1 MSNNCHFLFAGNLSA
16 CFRVRVINIV
26 SLSFTFNSQTL
37 PLRTD
42 FCVAGVQCHLSTNSA
57 EILQSVSR
65 WQTSNVDNSSSFEM
79 EIIVDCRLEAAVERP
94 AYFRGNGHLVFGFL
108 PQGSFVSYDL
118 LRRYVRAVLST
129 KAARDDSFW
138 RSLLIPI
145 TIGILGTTVGVVP
158 LHCACLEKNGNGLL
172 ISGDSGV
179 GKSTL
184 TAALTQRGFSLISD
198 DWTYFSK
205 EQSTLVAHGLFSPI
219 KLLPDAVQFF
229 RELGEL
235 TPAIFLN
242 GELAYEV
249 DPARF
254 AGSTTK
260 NTSRPSRIFFLERTP
275 HPGCHF
281 VPYPSASIRE
291 FFEKSAERL
300 PDELIDAKTVRTNV
314 IQALSTLPSWVLRTG
329 LSPQRTSE
337 AIDHFILENKYATA

>member
-1 MSNNCHFLFAGNLSA
+1 
-16 CFRVRVINIV
+16 VINIV

-42 FCVAGVQCHLSTNSA
+42 FYVAGVQCHLSTNSA

-65 WQTSNVDNSSSFEM
+65 WQTPNGDNSSSFEM

-108 PQGSFVSYDL
+108 PPGSFISYDL
-118 LRRYVRAVLST
+118 RRKYVRAVLST

-158 LHCACLEKNGNGLL
+158 MHCACLEKNGNGLL

-184 TAALTQRGFSLISD
+184 TAALTQRGFAFISD
-198 DWTYFSK
+198 DWTYFSN
-205 EQSTLVAHGLFSPI
+205 EQSALVAHGLFSPI

-254 AGSTTK
+254 AGSTT
-260 NTSRPSRIFFLERTP
+260 NTSRPSRIFFLERTT
-275 HPGCHF
+275 HPGCQF
-281 VPYPSASIRE
+281 VPCPSASIRD

-300 PDELIDAKTVRTNV
+300 PDELIDAKTLRTSL
-314 IQALSTLPSWVLRTG
+314 IGTLSALPSWVLRTG
-329 LSPQRTSE
+329 ESPQRTSE

>member
-1 MSNNCHFLFAGNLSA
+1 
-16 CFRVRVINIV
+16 
-26 SLSFTFNSQTL
+26 
-37 PLRTD
+37 
-42 FCVAGVQCHLSTNSA
+42 
-57 EILQSVSR
+57 
-65 WQTSNVDNSSSFEM
+65 M

-108 PQGSFVSYDL
+108 PPGSFISYDL
-118 LRRYVRAVLST
+118 LRKYVRAVLST

-184 TAALTQRGFSLISD
+184 TAALTQRGFALLSD

-205 EQSTLVAHGLFSPI
+205 EESALVAHGLFSPI

-260 NTSRPSRIFFLERTP
+260 NTSRPSRIFFLERTSD
-275 HPGCHF
+275 PGCHF
-281 VPYPSASIRE
+281 VPCPSASIRD

-300 PDELIDAKTVRTNV
+300 PDELIDAKTLRTSL
-314 IQALSTLPSWVLRTG
+314 IGTLSALPSWVLRTG
-329 LSPQRTSE
+329 ESPQRTSE

>member
-1 MSNNCHFLFAGNLSA
+1 
-16 CFRVRVINIV
+16 
-26 SLSFTFNSQTL
+26 
-37 PLRTD
+37 
-42 FCVAGVQCHLSTNSA
+42 
-57 EILQSVSR
+57 
-65 WQTSNVDNSSSFEM
+65 M

-108 PQGSFVSYDL
+108 PPGSFISYDL
-118 LRRYVRAVLST
+118 RRKYVRAVLST

-145 TIGILGTTVGVVP
+145 TIGILGITVGVVP
-158 LHCACLEKNGNGLL
+158 LHCACLEQNGNGLL

-184 TAALTQRGFSLISD
+184 TAALMQRGFAFISD

-205 EQSTLVAHGLFSPI
+205 EQSALVAHGLFSPI

-260 NTSRPSRIFFLERTP
+260 NTSRPSKIFFLERTS

-281 VPYPSASIRE
+281 VPCPSASIRD

-300 PDELIDAKTVRTNV
+300 PDELIDAKTLRTSL
-314 IQALSTLPSWVLRTG
+314 IGTLSALPSWVLRTG
-329 LSPQRTSE
+329 ESPQRTSE